1 MFDTTLKK
9 KRAIGLAL
17 LLVLLALFL
26 SFNRFPKLDVVR
38 ADLDAATA
46 PQAECF
52 QGFCIEREPDSTFLT
67 RWWDFTLTYLELVTV
82 GMIFAF
88 LVAGLTES
96 FLFPAAG
103 SRFLTSGGI
112 LKGTLKGLAIGP
124 IWNLCSACI
133 MPVTGAFRRRGAS
146 IEGTLAMIQGSST
159 LNLPAMIM
167 VILVFTPMLGGS
179 RIVLSIIG
187 GLLIGPLVAL
197 VVGEKRDEPEHS
209 HPSDDFIEA
218 ESASWIEVS
227 IEGSKEWIK
236 SSLSYLVRMG
246 PIMVAAGF
254 VSGLAIQWI
263 SPEVVTTYLDNDILG
278 VAIAATFG
286 LLINVPLLFEI
297 PLVVLLMLLGMGI
310 APAATL
316 LFAAAAGGPI
326 TFWGLAKMMPRRAIV
341 TFATATWTVGV
352 IGGIAV
358 FAIGGLLPGTEAG
371 IRTSVVSAG
380 VDGTGVARGAVI
392 TESPKGDDLKLTE
405 GSPES
410 LLKNVSHGLSA
421 RVVFPDASGTIA
433 QPEPVTPFINVTQE
447 AVGRRAARLYN
458 FRPAVVIFDYDRDGD
473 LDFYIT
479 SDTTHANALH
489 RNDGDGTFSEVAEDA
504 GVSLVKSHSS
514 GAMACDLNNDGYQDL
529 YVGAMGIRTDGL
541 GFRAALGPD
550 GPAREL
556 REAIEDSLFVNNG
569 DGTFTDI
576 TDSAFGDSVNIRSAG
591 SIACGDVDGDGW
603 LDIYVGNVIEED
615 FFLFNQ
621 PHQPGHYNLL
631 YLNNGDLTFR
641 EVAEAAGVKGTET
654 TMRNADGQAMLF
666 ADPDTG
672 VEYEGYDPTAQDK
685 EGNRVGDPT
694 GRTHAVLLFDY
705 DDDGD
710 PDLWL
715 ANDGDRLQVFR
726 NDSSPGEPR
735 FTAVAR
741 TMGIDKVG
749 NWMGFAVGDY
759 DGDADLDVFV
769 TNAGPHLRQRE
780 PQQLVGGDCKY
791 TERFIWGTCLHFL
804 LRNDGTTNVPGLGTV
819 GLYHNVAP
827 ATPVLPSPNMPP
839 LALDPG
845 NIHPAWEVPT
855 GLSAYDFGYGATF
868 FDSDNDGDQ
877 DLYWLGSEANAGDG
891 PGGQIYPA
899 AGRMLRGDGRG
910 SFEDITVRAHL
921 LDIFGVDYS
930 VRKADDIRA
939 NFVNR
944 KIHAKFHENGKGVAH
959 GDLNGDGYVDLIG
972 TNSSGSSW
980 NGTFE
985 SIEPSRGDLFVW
997 INGGGS
1003 NHWITLRLK
1012 GRMAIDGTGTNA
1024 DGIGARVY
1032 VKTKGDDGVPLV
1044 QVQEVRAGSSYISM
1058 DSIDLEFGVNGA
1070 TSVEEILIS
1079 WPSGREQLLKN
1090 VAVDRVLEIVEPA
1103 E

>member
-9 KRAIGLAL
+9 KRAIGL
-17 LLVLLALFL
+17 VLLGILLTLFL
-26 SFNRFPKLDVVR
+26 VFNRFPKLDVVR

-52 QGFCIEREPDSTFLT
+52 QGFCIEREPDSTLLS
-67 RWWDFTLTYLELVTV
+67 RWWDFSLTYLELVAA
-82 GMIFAF
+82 GMLFAF

-103 SRFLTSGGI
+103 SRFLTGGGI

-124 IWNLCSACI
+124 VWNLCSACI
-133 MPVTGAFRRRGAS
+133 VPVTGAFRRRGAG

-159 LNLPAMIM
+159 LNLPAMVM

-179 RIVLSIIG
+179 RIVISIVG
-187 GLLIGPLVAL
+187 ALLIGPLVAL
-197 VVGEKRDEPEHS
+197 VVGEKRDESEHL
-209 HPSDDFIEA
+209 HESD
-218 ESASWIEVS
+218 ESAKEESLSWAEAS
-227 IEGSKEWIK
+227 IEGSREWIK
-236 SSLSYLVRMG
+236 SSVSYLFRMG
-246 PIMVAAGF
+246 PIMVVAGF
-254 VSGLAIQWI
+254 ISGMAIQWI
-263 SPEVVTTYLDNDILG
+263 SPDVVTDYLDNDIMG

-316 LFAAAAGGPI
+316 LFTAAAGGPI

-358 FAIGGLLPGTEAG
+358 FAIGALLPGTEAG
-371 IRTSVVSAG
+371 IRTSIVSAG
-380 VDGTGVARGAVI
+380 VDATAAGRGEVI
-392 TESPKGDDLKLTE
+392 AESPEDDFKLAD

-410 LLKNVSHGLSA
+410 VLRNVSHGLST
-421 RVVFPDASGTIA
+421 RVVLPDASGIIE
-433 QPEPVTPFINVTQE
+433 QPDPVTPFVNVALD
-447 AVGRRAARLYN
+447 AVGRQGTWLYN
-458 FRPAVVIFDYDRDGD
+458 FRPGVVIFDYDRDGD

-479 SDTTHANALH
+479 SDTTHDNTLH

-504 GVSLVKSHSS
+504 GVSLVQSNSS
-514 GAMACDLNNDGYQDL
+514 GAIACDLNNDGYQDL
-529 YVGAMGIRTDGL
+529 YVGATGIKGDGL
-541 GFRAALGPD
+541 DFRSALGDD

-556 REAIEDSLFVNNG
+556 RDAIEDSLFVNNG

-576 TDSAFGDSVNIRSAG
+576 TDSAFGEAVNIGSAG
-591 SIACGDVDGDGW
+591 SVACGDVDGDGW
-603 LDIYVGNVIEED
+603 LDIYVGNLVDED
-615 FFLFNQ
+615 FFLFNK
-621 PHQPGHYNLL
+621 PNQPGHYNLL

-641 EVAEAAGVKGTET
+641 EVAESAGVRGPET
-654 TMRNADGQAMLF
+654 TMRDANGQAMMF

-672 VEYEGYDPTAQDK
+672 VKYQGYDPTMQDQ

-694 GRTHAVLLFDY
+694 GRTHSVLLFDY

-710 PDLWL
+710 ADLWL
-715 ANDGDRLQVFR
+715 ANDGDRLHVFR

-759 DGDADLDVFV
+759 DGDVDLDVFV
-769 TNAGPHLRQRE
+769 SNAGPHLRGRE

-791 TERFIWGTCLHFL
+791 SERFIWGTCLHFL
-804 LRNDGTTNVPGLGTV
+804 LRNGGTRNVPGLGTV

-827 ATPVLPSPNMPP
+827 VTPVLPSPNMPP
-839 LALDPG
+839 LALDPR

-855 GLSAYDFGYGATF
+855 GLSAYDFAYGATF

-891 PGGQIYPA
+891 PGGRIYPA

-910 SFEDITVRAHL
+910 AFEDITVRAHL
-921 LDIFGVDYS
+921 LDIHGVDYS
-930 VRKADDIRA
+930 VRDQDDIRA
-939 NFVNR
+939 NFDAR
-944 KIHAKFHENGKGVAH
+944 KINAKYHENGKGVAH

-985 SIEPSRGDLFVW
+985 SIAPTRGSMFLWV
-997 INGGGS
+997 NGGGD

-1012 GRMAIDGTGTNA
+1012 GRMAVDGTGTNA
-1024 DGIGARVY
+1024 DGIGARVF
-1032 VKTKGDDGVPLV
+1032 VKTKGENGAEPLV

-1058 DSIDLEFGVNGA
+1058 DSIDLEFGVGGA
-1070 TSVEEILIS
+1070 KSVEEILIY
-1079 WPSGREQLLKN
+1079 WPSGREQVLKD
-1090 VAVDRVLEIVEPA
+1090 VAVDQVLQIVEPA